1 MKNDF
6 EYTEE
11 MYKEDKQIAY
21 WTLKHKINLPKELK
35 RQWKND
41 LIQVALIQL
50 YKARQ
55 KFDPNKDVKY
65 MSFATIVAQREMIKY
80 IKKEQKQ
87 NSQSL
92 SSEICEDITLEEMIG
107 QNDEYKE
114 LESHY
119 TQILKQEIYTTITK
133 KKQLKISTLKEYAQL
148 QREPKKELAKAQKIA
163 IEYFVNGLTQ
173 TQIREKYKI
182 SRQAVNQIILKYK
195 PIIKQVLIEKDL
207 IE

>member
-11 MYKEDKQIAY
+11 MYEEDRTIAY
-21 WTLKHKINLPKELK
+21 WTLLHKINLPQKLK
-35 RQWKND
+35 NQWKND

-50 YKARQ
+50 YQARQ
-55 KFDPNKDVKY
+55 KFDPSKDIKY

-80 IKKEQKQ
+80 IKEEQKQ

-92 SSEICEDITLEEMIG
+92 QSEIGEDITLEEMLG
-107 QNDEYKE
+107 QNDEYKG
-114 LESHY
+114 LEKDY
-119 TQILKQEIYTTITK
+119 TQVLKQEVYTTIIK
-133 KKQLKISTLKEYAQL
+133 KKQLKTSTLKLYASTK
-148 QREPKKELAKAQKIA
+148 RKKRGIQASQKIA
-163 IEYFVNGLTQ
+163 IDYFINGYTQ
-173 TQIREKYKI
+173 TQIRKKYNI

-195 PIIKQVLIEKDL
+195 PIIKQTLKEKDL

>member
-1 MKNDF
+1 MENDF

-11 MYKEDKQIAY
+11 MYKEDRAIAY
-21 WTLKHKINLPKELK
+21 WTLSHKINLPKELK

-50 YKARQ
+50 YQARQ

-65 MSFATIVAQREMIKY
+65 MSFAIVVAQREMIEY

-92 SSEICEDITLEEMIG
+92 QSEIYEDITLEEMLG

-114 LESHY
+114 LEKDY
-119 TQILKQEIYTTITK
+119 TQVLKQEIYTTITK
-133 KKQLKISTLKEYAQL
+133 KKQLKTSTLKFYA
-148 QREPKKELAKAQKIA
+148 RTERKKRGIQANQKIA
-163 IEYFVNGLTQ
+163 IDYFVNGLTQ
-173 TQIREKYKI
+173 TQIRKKYKI

-195 PIIKQVLIEKDL
+195 PIIKQALEEKGLIE
-207 IE
+207 